1 MPRGTCLC
9 GSRGFAR
16 GWAQPHEAGTE
27 PSPALRSASQV
38 GTPPPAPAN
47 KQQRAACS
55 AAEQLLP
62 TNTQGATAGRYA
74 QLSSDGATG
83 EVTRDRQS
91 GSEAGP
97 SADSVTPEG
106 LSQLNAQLWF
116 LKKESIQLV
125 NLRAV
130 YRPWG

>member
-1 MPRGTCLC
+1 MPRGTRLC
-9 GSRGFAR
+9 GSRGCAR

-27 PSPALRSASQV
+27 PSPALGSASQV

-47 KQQRAACS
+47 KQRRAAYS

-91 GSEAGP
+91 GSRLGP
-97 SADSVTPEG
+97 
-106 LSQLNAQLWF
+106 
-116 LKKESIQLV
+116 
-125 NLRAV
+125 
-130 YRPWG
+130 RPTQ